1 VRYVLALILALAV
14 VAPAPAQA
22 FCFKEIGGVF
32 HKPKAAAEAGPSAA
46 YAGHYR
52 PATAKPDSF
61 CKVLGRSVAI
71 SVVVQTV
78 VIVGKA
84 ALLVG
89 TGVLIL

>member
-1 VRYVLALILALAV
+1 VRYALALILALAV

-52 PATAKPDSF
+52 PAKAPDSF

-78 VIVGKA
+78 VIIGKA